1 MGFRAQIREM
11 LSKETTAIIPVTER
25 NLKHYDTTLTQLSA
39 ASKDAGLLNIN
50 GQPEESNEQWL
61 HGTKGLWLFR
71 PKEADFSNPEQV
83 VGFVNVYEPEHMD
96 KINTML
102 TTRHKRPYDKGQV
115 LEYAS
120 FVKDEPAHAGE
131 HMSAT
136 KQALARVFMDEQ
148 YKDVRAVSVWV
159 THTDTNVID
168 PNEEQELR
176 SLGALKLD
184 AMKYTPD
191 ERVDSTCFIIPRN
204 AFLDSLLVSQI

>member
-1 MGFRAQIREM
+1 MGFRAQIREL
-11 LSKETTAIIPVTER
+11 LSKETTALVPVTER
-25 NLKHYDTTLTQLSA
+25 NLQRFDATLTELSA
-39 ASKDAGLLNIN
+39 ASKEAGLLNIN

-61 HGTKGLWLFR
+61 HGTKGLWLFGA
-71 PKEADFSNPEQV
+71 KEADFSNPEQA

-102 TTRHKRPYDKGQV
+102 AARHKRPYDNGQV

-120 FVKDEPAHAGE
+120 FVKDESVHANE

-148 YKDVRAVSVWV
+148 YKDVRVVSVWV
-159 THTDTNVID
+159 THTDSNVID
-168 PNEEQELR
+168 PKEEQELR

-191 ERVDSTCFIIPRN
+191 ERVDSTCFIIPRK